1 MTKILLSFFNA
12 LMWMGYYPKSWTKVL
27 DVIVD
32 KGKECVAGKLRTIQ
46 LIEADSQLIMRMCMS
61 QHYRK
66 CWSG

>member
-1 MTKILLSFFNA
+1 MR
-12 LMWMGYYPKSWTKVL
+12 MGYYPKSWTKVL

-66 CWSG
+66 C